1 MIDMSN
7 YNTYIQPRE
16 LARFI
21 QTSFEIRKLSIKG
34 NLVHIFSWLLK
45 CYLTGGK
52 WHVKEE
58 KSQKSIIDIIRLV
71 IIIGRGSISWLP
83 PTKLSKNC
91 LRKMGITQSLEM
103 ITYCFSK
110 ICCRGTS
117 AKINSTIFSFGDGIK
132 YSIKIW
138 SALSFKFKCR
148 SIITELSRRAV
159 GFARFWNNGL
169 QDGSIIK
176 LNR

>member
-58 KSQKSIIDIIRLV
+58 KSQRSIIDIIRLV

-91 LRKMGITQSLEM
+91 LRKMGIMQSLEM

-117 AKINSTIFSFGDGIK
+117 AKINSPVL
-132 YSIKIW
+132 SIALRIW